1 MKPSMR
7 HLGFILACAAATSA
21 LAVEDAPI
29 PKISENNPA
38 AVAPSPAVS
47 NKIIS
52 GLPKFDPA
60 APPAPVVAAEPK
72 PGDPVKPV
80 TREDIARA
88 ANPDNADLLVMPTMV
103 VKQKP
108 RPRLTEDV
116 VYKDK
121 KDFGAIFAKQ
131 NYTQLDQALNKFTLP
146 LFGTSLEARAYD
158 DYMRLKNEQ
167 ARQDVGQIAK
177 AVESTDPAEAKA
189 LRDAM
194 AKP

>member
-1 MKPSMR
+1 MR
-7 HLGFILACAAATSA
+7 QIGFFMAAAVATSA
-21 LAVEDAPI
+21 FAAEEEPL

-52 GLPKFDPA
+52 GLPKFSPVAPA
-60 APPAPVVAAEPK
+60 APEARETPGGPVVAA
-72 PGDPVKPV
+72 DPDV
-80 TREDIARA
+80 
-88 ANPDNADLLVMPTMV
+88 LVMPKMV

-146 LFGTSLEARAYD
+146 LFGTSIEARAYD
-158 DYMRLKNEQ
+158 DYMRQKNAQMRE
-167 ARQDVGQIAK
+167 DVNALSE
-177 AVESTDPAEAKA
+177 AVERTDAAEAKA
-189 LRDAM
+189 LRDAI
-194 AKP
+194 AK

>member
-1 MKPSMR
+1 MKTSMR
-7 HLGFILACAAATSA
+7 QLGFIVAAVAATSA
-21 LAVEDAPI
+21 LAVEEEPL
-29 PKISENNPA
+29 PKISDNNPA

-52 GLPKFDPA
+52 GLPKYDPA
-60 APPAPVVAAEPK
+60 APAAPAAPADPK

-80 TREDIARA
+80 TREDIAFA
-88 ANPDNADLLVMPTMV
+88 ANPDNADLLVLPKMV

-116 VYKDK
+116 LYKDK

-131 NYTQLDQALNKFTLP
+131 NYTQFDQALNKYTLP

-158 DYMRLKNEQ
+158 DYMRQKNEQ
-167 ARQDVGQIAK
+167 VKSDVNAIAK
-177 AVESTDPAEAKA
+177 AVEQSDAAEAKA
-189 LRDAM
+189 LRDAVS
-194 AKP
+194 K